1 MIAGCRW
8 GVGLLCAVLISLTNI
23 AGGAVSPEITEL
35 VEEAYRNNQELLSM
49 AQNAQAL
56 RAEAPFAG
64 SLQDPVIGFGIANL
78 PVDSF
83 AFDQAPMTQKQLFAA
98 QKLPWFGTL
107 DLRQQLSQLKAMEAE
122 LQVQGKK
129 LQIAKDLT
137 AAWYDL
143 GFTEKSMEINDT
155 LKVIVT
161 QMLRVAETRYATGEG
176 LQQDILTGQVQHSEL
191 IDEAINLTSRQRV
204 IRAQL
209 GSLLN
214 RGDLF
219 TENGPVVI
227 DEPGK
232 IPAQDVLN
240 RAALQFNPLIQ
251 QKKMAIDRAKIE
263 VQLAEKAYLPDFD
276 VRLTYGQRE
285 DLPDFL
291 SASVA
296 MTVPLWQSTS
306 QDSKLAGAR
315 NRLIAAEKSLRGLNQ
330 TLPHSIDR
338 LLAEIAGARENYTL
352 FRDALAVQAGQL
364 ADAAL
369 AAYSVG
375 KVEFTTMLA
384 ARIRLLRIQLQTENY
399 KYQIYKKQAEL
410 EELVG
415 AGLSSLE
422 GSP

>member
-1 MIAGCRW
+1 MSTGFKWRI
-8 GVGLLCAVLISLTNI
+8 GLLWVVLVLLADI
-23 AGGAVSPEITEL
+23 ASGADSAEITAL
-35 VEEAYRNNQELLSM
+35 VEEAYQNNQELLSIV
-49 AQNAQAL
+49 QNAQAL

-64 SLQDPVIGFGIANL
+64 SLQDPVIGFGVANL
-78 PVDSF
+78 PVDTFS
-83 AFDQAPMTQKQLFAA
+83 FDQEPMTQKQFFAA

-107 DLRQQLSQLKAMEAE
+107 DLRQQVSQLTAMEAE
-122 LQVQGKK
+122 LQVQRKK
-129 LQIAKDLT
+129 LEIVKDLT

-143 GFTEKSMEINDT
+143 GFIKKSLELNDN
-155 LKVIVT
+155 LKAIVI

-191 IDEAINLTSRQRV
+191 IDEAINLASRERV

-219 TENGPVVI
+219 IENGPLVVG
-227 DEPGK
+227 EPGK

-251 QKKMAIDRAKIE
+251 QKQLAVDRAKVQ

-276 VRLTYGQRE
+276 VRLTYGQRD

-306 QDSKLAGAR
+306 QDSKLAGAK
-315 NRLIAAEKSLRGLNQ
+315 NRLSAAEKSLRGLAQ

-338 LLAEIAGARENYTL
+338 LLAEISGARENYTL
-352 FRDALAVQAGQL
+352 FHDALTVQAGQL
-364 ADAAL
+364 ADASL

-399 KYQIYKKQAEL
+399 KYQIYKKRAEL

-415 AGLSSLE
+415 TGLSSLE
-422 GSP
+422 GAL

>member
-1 MIAGCRW
+1 MITGCRW
-8 GVGLLCAVLISLTNI
+8 GVALLWAMLISFANI
-23 AGGAVSPEITEL
+23 AGGASSPEITVL
-35 VEEAYRNNQELLSM
+35 VEEAYLNNQELLSM

-83 AFDQAPMTQKQLFAA
+83 AFDQEPMTQKQLFAA

-107 DLRQQLSQLKAMEAE
+107 DLRQQVSQLKAMEAE
-122 LQVQGKK
+122 LQVQSKK
-129 LQIAKDLT
+129 LEITKDLT

-143 GFTEKSMEINDT
+143 GFTEKSLEINEN
-155 LKVIVT
+155 LKAIVT
-161 QMLRVAETRYATGEG
+161 QMLRVAETRYVTGEG

-191 IDEAINLTSRQRV
+191 IDEGIKLASRERV

-219 TENGPVVI
+219 TENGPLVVG
-227 DEPGK
+227 EPGK
-232 IPAQDVLN
+232 IPAQEVLN
-240 RAALQFNPLIQ
+240 KAALQLNPLIQ
-251 QKKMAIDRAKIE
+251 QKRLAMDRATIE
-263 VQLAEKAYLPDFD
+263 VQLAEKAYMPDFD

-285 DLPDFL
+285 ERPDFL

-306 QDSKLAGAR
+306 QDSKLAGAK
-315 NRLIAAEKSLRGLNQ
+315 NRLTAAEKSLHGLNL
-330 TLPHSIDR
+330 TLPHSIER
-338 LLAEIAGARENYTL
+338 VLAEITGARENYTL
-352 FRDALAVQAGQL
+352 FRDALTVQAAQL

-375 KVEFTTMLA
+375 KIEFTTMLS
-384 ARIRLLRIQLQTENY
+384 ARIRLLRIQLQAEKY
-399 KYQIYKKQAEL
+399 KYQIVTKKAEL
-410 EELVG
+410 EELLG